1 MAGSGDLKSRKRH
14 GAHRTWVWKQRKP
27 MATYLAMISIGN
39 YDVYHSTM
47 TTRAGRKLPIWSF
60 IEPKLGSLAD
70 ERALIPRVI
79 RFEEQRFG
87 PYPFGSAGIVVKDLK
102 VGYALETQN
111 RPVFDRKPDTAHD
124 RARIRPPVV
133 RRLGHAPRLGR
144 HLAERGLRRLL
155 RTMVGCGPRR
165 RSRSDY
171 FTKVYNGN
179 PELADLWSPAPAA
192 LGEAKNLFTEPVY
205 IRGGLTLEALRE
217 TVGDRDFNAIMKRW
231 ANLERGKTVSTSQ
244 FVALAEQ
251 VADQN
256 LGTFFHSWLYEA
268 KRPDRPQPLASRD
281 PKS

>member
-1 MAGSGDLKSRKRH
+1 
-14 GAHRTWVWKQRKP
+14 
-27 MATYLAMISIGN
+27 
-39 YDVYHSTM
+39 
-47 TTRAGRKLPIWSF
+47 
-60 IEPKLGSLAD
+60 
-70 ERALIPRVI
+70 VI

-87 PYPFGSAGIVVKDLK
+87 SYPFGSAGIVVKDLK

-111 RPVFDRKPDTAHD
+111 RPVFDVKPDTATIVHEFAHQWYGD
-124 RARIRPPVV
+124 SVT
-133 RRLGHAPRLGR
+133 PRDWGDIWLNEGF
-144 HLAERGLRRLL
+144 ADYSERWWDEAHG
-155 RTMVGCGPRR
+155 G

-171 FTKVYNGN
+171 FTEVYNEN
-179 PELADLWSPAPAA
+179 PEQADLWSPAPAA

-205 IRGGLTLEALRE
+205 TRGGLTLEALRE

-231 ANLERGKTVSTSQ
+231 ANLKRGKTVSTSQ

-268 KRPDRPQPLASRD
+268 KRPDRPQPLTSRD